1 MTLKFIRSAL
11 QEIRGIYY
19 DYLAVILH
27 RMCLEMLSDRRCSSL
42 RPSIAKDFEGGIH
55 LGIGGFNLVS
65 TRSIMNLLSDF
76 FLVAREEFTRFS
88 FVQSVICIFFFSDL
102 VSPSTHYHQ
111 IAGVGRIFRR
121 QGWYCVVLFFCNL
134 LYTKLCISRVTF
146 VFCPSF

>member
-27 RMCLEMLSDRRCSSL
+27 RMCLEMLSDQPCSSL

-88 FVQSVICIFFFSDL
+88 FVQSVICIFFF
-102 VSPSTHYHQ
+102 
-111 IAGVGRIFRR
+111 FRS
-121 QGWYCVVLFFCNL
+121 CL
-134 LYTKLCISRVTF
+134 
-146 VFCPSF
+146 SFHPLSSNCWSG